1 MVETSRDA
9 LVSAVKSINADPEIA
24 LSGRSQQIKVP
35 DIGKILQFWTID
47 TNPKRVLSQDVFQR
61 AIEYEDT
68 GVADIMEALNVGKRS
83 AKITYYRF
91 TFNILESLNYHFVDK
106 KGAMRSITLN
116 YFCDAINAIS
126 PQRVRRASL
135 HKSSL
140 ESKTEDSEIKRK
152 RYTTS
157 DRQYRFA
164 HLDTDLYLIDGSAMP
179 VTDMNNLKRIYNDI
193 KRRFI

>member
-1 MVETSRDA
+1 
-9 LVSAVKSINADPEIA
+9 
-24 LSGRSQQIKVP
+24 
-35 DIGKILQFWTID
+35 
-47 TNPKRVLSQDVFQR
+47 
-61 AIEYEDT
+61 
-68 GVADIMEALNVGKRS
+68 
-83 AKITYYRF
+83 
-91 TFNILESLNYHFVDK
+91 
-106 KGAMRSITLN
+106 MRSITLN

-135 HKSSL
+135 QKSSL
-140 ESKTEDSEIKRK
+140 ESKTEDKRK

-157 DRQYRFA
+157 DRQYRFS

>member
-9 LVSAVKSINADPEIA
+9 LVSALKSINADLEIA

-35 DIGKILQFWTID
+35 DIGKIFQFWTID

-106 KGAMRSITLN
+106 KRCHAQ
-116 YFCDAINAIS
+116 YNA
-126 PQRVRRASL
+126 
-135 HKSSL
+135 
-140 ESKTEDSEIKRK
+140 
-152 RYTTS
+152 
-157 DRQYRFA
+157 
-164 HLDTDLYLIDGSAMP
+164 
-179 VTDMNNLKRIYNDI
+179 
-193 KRRFI
+193 